1 MDTLEFIKNLAIK
14 IIFLIFAYLSPIQAI
29 FFAVWFLLF
38 VDLLTGIWKSV
49 KTGKRLT
56 SNRLRSTVEKTFF
69 YSLSIV
75 VLWVVDKTFFN
86 CSIHLAEIIGGY
98 IALTEV
104 ISIFENI
111 AEITGHDFYLKIQEL
126 IKETITNKLT
136 TKK

>member
-1 MDTLEFIKNLAIK
+1 M
-14 IIFLIFAYLSPIQAI
+14 FAYLSPIQAI

-38 VDLLTGIWKSV
+38 VDLLTGVWKSI
-49 KTGKRLT
+49 KNGKRLT
-56 SNRLRSTVEKTFF
+56 SSGLRSTVEKVFF

-86 CSIHLAEIIGGY
+86 SCIHLPEIIGGY
-98 IALTEV
+98 VALTEV

-111 AEITGHDFYLKIQEL
+111 AEITGQDFYLKVQNL

-136 TKK
+136 KKAGD